1 MSPNARNKTPEPDF
15 RVEDSLY
22 NTTTE
27 ITSDNVH
34 SILGSN
40 SDFTSR
46 VILIRDNPAIP
57 AVLAFLDGL
66 VNSKL
71 VNDNILKPLAQEKQ
85 FDTCKTAADAIEL
98 ISMGI
103 VYSSTIKLRTKL
115 KDLTDDILGGGIAI
129 IFNDAKTAFTFEAK
143 SDLKRSIS
151 EPAAE
156 TVIKG
161 SKDSFV
167 EELRTNTALCRKKIK
182 SPYLSVE
189 EITVGRQT
197 RTTIAIV
204 YMKNIANRKLV
215 DEVKQRLEAFD
226 IPEALTPGIIEELL
240 IDDQYSAFPQVQY
253 TERPDRF
260 CVNIVEGRVGIMI
273 ESVPTTYIVPGT
285 LLQFIQA
292 LDDYSFHF
300 MVGSAL
306 RFLRFLAMFITL
318 VLPGFYITIT
328 TFHPEMLPTELTFS
342 IVASKEGVP
351 FPMLVEVIILLIA
364 FEFLVEA
371 GLRLPKAIGQTV
383 SIVGALVVGQAAVE
397 AKLVSPATV
406 IIVAITAIAGFTMPN
421 QDFSNALRIWR
432 FLFVILSSI
441 IGIFGLTFGLIF
453 LLYHWCK
460 MESYGVPYLDPFVA
474 NEDEQL
480 KDTLFR
486 FPNNIMKNRPSS
498 LNTNNK
504 KRME

>member
-1 MSPNARNKTPEPDF
+1 MSPNTKNNSSESDF
-15 RVEDSLY
+15 QTEDSLY
-22 NTTTE
+22 NKSTE
-27 ITSDNVH
+27 ISSDNIR
-34 SILGSN
+34 SMLGSN

-46 VILIRDNPAIP
+46 AFLIGDNPALP
-57 AVLAFLDGL
+57 AYLAYIDGL

-71 VNDNILKPLAQEKQ
+71 INDNVLKPLAQEKQ
-85 FDTCKTAADAIEL
+85 FDTCKTATDAIAL

-103 VYSSTIKLRTKL
+103 IYSSSIKIRTNL
-115 KDLTDDILGGGIAI
+115 KDLISDILGGSIAI

-189 EITVGRQT
+189 EIIVGTQT

-204 YMKNIANRKLV
+204 YMKNIASRKLV
-215 DEVKQRLEAFD
+215 DEVKKRLEAFD
-226 IPEALTPGIIEELL
+226 ISAALSPGIIEELL
-240 IDDQYSAFPQVQY
+240 IDDKYSAFPQVQY

-260 CVNIVEGRVGIMI
+260 CINIVEGRVGIMI

-306 RFLRFLAMFITL
+306 RFLRFLAMFVTL

-328 TFHPEMLPTELTFS
+328 TFHPEMIPTELTFS
-342 IVASKEGVP
+342 IVASREGVP
-351 FPMLVEVIILLIA
+351 FPMFVEVIILLLA

-432 FLFVILSSI
+432 FFVILSSI

-460 MESYGVPYLDPFVA
+460 METYGVPYLDPFVA

-480 KDTLFR
+480 QDTLFR
-486 FPNNIMKNRPSS
+486 FPFSTMKKRPSS
-498 LNTNNK
+498 LNPINN

>member
-1 MSPNARNKTPEPDF
+1 LSPNAKNNTPESEF
-15 RVEDSLY
+15 QTEDKLY
-22 NTTTE
+22 NTSTE
-27 ITSDNVH
+27 VTSDNIR
-34 SILGSN
+34 SMLGSN
-40 SDFTSR
+40 ADFTSR
-46 VILIRDNPAIP
+46 TFLIRDNSKIP
-57 AVLAFLDGL
+57 ATLAYIDGL

-85 FDTCKTAADAIEL
+85 FDTCKTAADAIGL

-103 VYSSTIKLRTKL
+103 VYSSAMKLRTNL
-115 KDLTDDILGGGIAI
+115 KDLIDDILEGSIAI

-143 SDLKRSIS
+143 SDLKRAIS

-189 EITVGRQT
+189 EISVGKQT
-197 RTTIAIV
+197 KTTIAIV

-226 IPEALTPGIIEELL
+226 ISATLTPGVIEELL
-240 IDDQYSAFPQVQY
+240 VDDKYSTFPQVQY

-260 CVNIVEGRVGIMI
+260 CINIVEGRVGIMI

-300 MVGSAL
+300 IVGSAL
-306 RFLRFLAMFITL
+306 RFLRFLAMFVTL
-318 VLPGFYITIT
+318 VFPGFFITIT
-328 TFHPEMLPTELTFS
+328 TFHPEMIPTELTFS
-342 IVASKEGVP
+342 IVASREGVP
-351 FPMLVEVIILLIA
+351 FPMFVEVMILLIA

-406 IIVAITAIAGFTMPN
+406 IVVAITAIAGFTMPN
-421 QDFSNALRIWR
+421 QDFSNALRLWR
-432 FLFVILSSI
+432 FIFVILSSI

-460 MESYGVPYLDPFVA
+460 METYGVPYLDPFVA

-480 KDTLFR
+480 HDTLFR
-486 FPNNIMKNRPSS
+486 FPFSTMKKRPSS
-498 LNTNNK
+498 LNTKNK